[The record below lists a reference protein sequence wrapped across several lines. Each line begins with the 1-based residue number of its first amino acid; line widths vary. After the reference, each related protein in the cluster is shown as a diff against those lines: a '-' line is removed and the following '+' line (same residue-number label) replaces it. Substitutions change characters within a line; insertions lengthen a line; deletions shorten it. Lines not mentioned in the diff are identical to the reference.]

1 MYTVCTVCTRF
12 CIFPLWNATRVYMC
26 YPAPFSCGC
35 LSVIHLLLLILRDV
49 ADRQRTQRET
59 PPHVWQASAARV
71 ARRTDAGRVHR
82 GRPRYA
88 LPGRTPL
95 PCPPH
100 SRSHA
105 RSETRANTPPASTTL
120 NSAQLHSTPPPTTPR
135 RTTLHHTTR
144 TQPHAP
150 HITHIL
156 FTHTEQWQGGY
167 CCRNKLG
174 NTWASCPPTPPIPH
188 FFNVV
193 RNGRISITRRLLL
206 SCQINIEMHGWR
218 GLPGFLNIFRQPT
231 ERMDSSST

>member
-1 MYTVCTVCTRF
+1 MYRF
-12 CIFPLWNATRVYMC
+12 SKRFVGRLVYGLYSLYTFLYFSLWNATRVYMC

-71 ARRTDAGRVHR
+71 ARRTDAGWIYRS
-82 GRPRYA
+82 RPRYA

-95 PCPPH
+95 PCPLH

-105 RSETRANTPPASTTL
+105 RSESRATAPLLPPHHSTQL
-120 NSAQLHSTPPPTTPR
+120 NSTPPHPTTTPR

-150 HITHIL
+150 TSYTYSL
-156 FTHTEQWQGGY
+156 
-167 CCRNKLG
+167 
-174 NTWASCPPTPPIPH
+174 PTQ
-188 FFNVV
+188 N
-193 RNGRISITRRLLL
+193 NGRGATVAG
-206 SCQINIEMHGWR
+206 IN
-218 GLPGFLNIFRQPT
+218 
-231 ERMDSSST
+231 

>member
-1 MYTVCTVCTRF
+1 MYSLYTF
-12 CIFPLWNATRVYMC
+12 LYFSLWNATRVYMC

-71 ARRTDAGRVHR
+71 ARRTDAEGFYR

-88 LPGRTPL
+88 RPGRTPL

-120 NSAQLHSTPPPTTPR
+120 NSAQLHSTPLHPPLHRAARRSTTPLAHNH
-135 RTTLHHTTR
+135 THHTSHTYSSP
-144 TQPHAP
+144 TQ
-150 HITHIL
+150 
-156 FTHTEQWQGGY
+156 
-167 CCRNKLG
+167 N
-174 NTWASCPPTPPIPH
+174 
-188 FFNVV
+188 
-193 RNGRISITRRLLL
+193 NGRGATVAG
-206 SCQINIEMHGWR
+206 IN
-218 GLPGFLNIFRQPT
+218 
-231 ERMDSSST
+231 

>member
-1 MYTVCTVCTRF
+1 MLP
-12 CIFPLWNATRVYMC
+12 IGSALNAKRRRMSSKRPP
-26 YPAPFSCGC
+26 PAWHAALMLKGFTEVHTASMSTT
-35 LSVIHLLLLILRDV
+35 L
-49 ADRQRTQRET
+49 AFARTIGIKCKHT
-59 PPHVWQASAARV
+59 S
-71 ARRTDAGRVHR
+71 
-82 GRPRYA
+82 
-88 LPGRTPL
+88 
-95 PCPPH
+95 
-100 SRSHA
+100 
-105 RSETRANTPPASTTL
+105 PASTTL

-174 NTWASCPPTPPIPH
+174 NIRASCPPTPPIPH

-206 SCQINIEMHGWR
+206 SCQINIEVHGWR
-218 GLPGFLNIFRQPT
+218 GLPVFLNIFRQPT